1 MRGDRNES
9 TKAGIEIAVM
19 EVEQLILLGNR
30 VMLS

>member
-9 TKAGIEIAVM
+9 TKAEIEIVVM

-30 VMLS
+30 VMLP